1 MDVPETTARP
11 RGAAALWGDTL
22 GRFGVRSAQIL
33 LLLALATVTVYGLLR
48 LRLLIIPVMIAII
61 LAAAIAPFVNFLR
74 RKGLPGAL
82 ATAIA
87 FLGLLAVLG
96 GVVTAIVFAVRSEWD
111 ELAASAASG
120 VDELQS
126 FILDGPFPISAE
138 QIAQARDAVVAFAT
152 SAQGRTGALTG
163 VSAVAEFLT
172 GATLMVVVLFFLLKD
187 GATIWN
193 FLLTPFDGRRE
204 RKLRLAGTR
213 VLDVLGGYVRGT
225 TIVALVDAV
234 VIGAALL
241 ILRVPL
247 AGPLAVIVFVGAFVP
262 IVGATVA
269 GALAALV
276 ALVAN
281 GPLVALIVVGVVVAV
296 TQLEGDL
303 LQPLVMGKSLRL
315 HALVVLL
322 AITAGT
328 VLAGIAGAV
337 LAVPLTAVAWAVV
350 KVWTAEDPA
359 DAPGEGR
366 PPDGAP
372 PSPAPVA

>member
-11 RGAAALWGDTL
+11 RGAAVLWSDTL

-48 LRLLIIPVMIAII
+48 LRLLIVPVMIAII

-87 FLGLLAVLG
+87 FLGLLAALG

-193 FLLTPFDGRRE
+193 FLLTPFHGRRE

-315 HALVVLL
+315 HALVVLM

-366 PPDGAP
+366 PAGGAP
-372 PSPAPVA
+372 PSAAPVA